1 MEVYEYFLPGMV
13 LKGYRHGPECKGMPR
28 VRPVIARVRVTYF
41 SCVMRDTFFFVLNPA
56 PRIAERKGKWSC
68 SVSN

>member
-1 MEVYEYFLPGMV
+1 ML
-13 LKGYRHGPECKGMPR
+13 R